1 MLVSVEVREALEGLT
16 PKQREVLL
24 LGYDEQ
30 LTQTEIAAR
39 LAVPLGTVKTRTFHG
54 LRALRV
60 LLESRGLV

>member
-16 PKQREVLL
+16 PKRREVLL

-30 LTQTEIAAR
+30 LTQGIAAR